1 MPVINVRMHEGRTVD
16 QKRALIEGITKVVNE
31 TVNAP
36 YENITVFIEDVP
48 FTNLAKAGVLLCDK
62 EK

>member
-1 MPVINVRMHEGRTVD
+1 MHEGRTVD

-62 EK
+62 KK